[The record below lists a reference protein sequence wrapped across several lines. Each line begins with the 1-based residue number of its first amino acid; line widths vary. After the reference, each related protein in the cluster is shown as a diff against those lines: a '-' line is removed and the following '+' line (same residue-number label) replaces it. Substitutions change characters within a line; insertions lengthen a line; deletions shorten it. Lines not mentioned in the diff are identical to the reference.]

1 LKSVGTLKAGVFA
14 PISGTGGSCPP
25 LTPIMFKFA
34 LALGIIAE
42 WITGPV
48 VASAPSF
55 GLAVARTF
63 MATLVAWMAL
73 EAARAVVRAV
83 QTLDDRA

>member
-1 LKSVGTLKAGVFA
+1 MNTAVPLKSGVFA
-14 PISGTGGSCPP
+14 PISGTGGSCRP

-55 GLAVARTF
+55 GMAVTRTF